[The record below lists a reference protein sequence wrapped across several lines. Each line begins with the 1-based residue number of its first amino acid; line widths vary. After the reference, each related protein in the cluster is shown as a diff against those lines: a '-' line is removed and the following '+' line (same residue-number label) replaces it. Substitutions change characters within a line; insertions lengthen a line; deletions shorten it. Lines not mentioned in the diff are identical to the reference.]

1 MIFNKI
7 SGAIN
12 RKELYEKT
20 IELVKT
26 ELKKCKDEKL
36 LKSISFEAVDPQF
49 LLNEYDTTAII
60 YYNSYK
66 YFENPREIRHS
77 EEFVNYGMFF
87 YDLGKKINS
96 KIEKITNGQYHCFE
110 SGDWDDGYLFLSTET
125 EDR

>member
-1 MIFNKI
+1 MIFNKV

-20 IELVKT
+20 VELVKQ

-36 LKSISFEAVDPQF
+36 LKSISFETADPQF

-60 YYNSYK
+60 YYEAYK
-66 YFENPREIRHS
+66 YFENLREIRHS
-77 EEFVNYGMFF
+77 EEVINYTMFF

-110 SGDWDDGYLFLSTET
+110 SGDWDDGYLFLSTKT